1 MDIAKYIGLYLLKNN
16 FCYIHGLGNLELKK
30 KPATHD
36 GQAIQG
42 PQYDVVLTPTGSID
56 DSLANFIATHEQT
69 SISKAANCLRDF
81 SIATRTALQEG
92 KEVEIPAL
100 GKFTEQQG
108 IIRFIT
114 DPHLQYTP
122 PSIPV
127 LRTAKRLEEAP
138 SFKSTAPDED
148 MYSRAANLSG
158 KKIGMIVAVIAVIGL
173 LIWGGSK
180 FMGNKEE
187 QAVATPDSTTN
198 VVAPVNPQPPV
209 DMAVP
214 DTTIHDTAAV
224 TPPPATNAPTVAGGP
239 TKVILGTY
247 VTRMAADR
255 RAKTLTNNGN
265 TVEVIAK
272 DSTSYYVVMPIT
284 FAPADSAKTLD
295 SLRRM
300 FNPKGVSVYK

>member
-92 KEVEIPAL
+92 KDVEIPAL

-108 IIRFIT
+108 IIRFVT

-158 KKIGMIVAVIAVIGL
+158 KKIGMIVAVVAVIGL

-187 QAVATPDSTTN
+187 NQPTAIPDTTTN
-198 VVAPVNPQPPV
+198 VTAPVNTQPPV

-214 DTTIHDTAAV
+214 DTTIRDTAAAA
-224 TPPPATNAPTVAGGP
+224 PAPSASPAATGGP
-239 TKVILGTY
+239 AKVILGTY

-284 FAPADSAKTLD
+284 FAPADSARTLD
-295 SLRRM
+295 SLRKM
-300 FNPKGVSVYK
+300 FNPKGVSIYK